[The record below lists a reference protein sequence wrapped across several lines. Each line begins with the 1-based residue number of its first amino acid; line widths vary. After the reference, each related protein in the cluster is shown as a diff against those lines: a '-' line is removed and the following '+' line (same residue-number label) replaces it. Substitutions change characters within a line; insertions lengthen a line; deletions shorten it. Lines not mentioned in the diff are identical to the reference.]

1 MCKWRGALS
10 HQVWGYRQIF
20 SIIVVREILSEL
32 WCRRWSRGLPA
43 NRFLMELSD
52 AANRSAAR
60 VLSSAQTQTPRAQH
74 CDQMGGSVCHL
85 VRGVPCN
92 HHHRAPRA
100 PKIIINPR
108 SIWAILL
115 NVCGG
120 ETYISTYKHEE

>member
-1 MCKWRGALS
+1 MDQRGYQL
-10 HQVWGYRQIF
+10 
-20 SIIVVREILSEL
+20 
-32 WCRRWSRGLPA
+32 
-43 NRFLMELSD
+43 FLMELSD

-60 VLSSAQTQTPRAQH
+60 VLSAAMQH

-108 SIWAILL
+108 PIWAILL
-115 NVCGG
+115 NARADLSALMLRVNIYKYTDSSRIQIPDRLICFIFNGSRCVYFGG
-120 ETYISTYKHEE
+120 ANLFRAFYHDC